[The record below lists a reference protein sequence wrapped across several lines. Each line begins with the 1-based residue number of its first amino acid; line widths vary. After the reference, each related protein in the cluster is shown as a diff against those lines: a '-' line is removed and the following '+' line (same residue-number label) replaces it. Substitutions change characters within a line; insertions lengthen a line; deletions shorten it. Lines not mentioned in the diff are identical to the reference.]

1 MPEMLRLFRCLGA
14 AIREGDGITETAR
27 VVTLHVVT
35 LQRSLTEHARPREL
49 IQAEVEAVGATARLA
64 NAGLQAPR
72 MR

>member
-27 VVTLHVVT
+27 VVT